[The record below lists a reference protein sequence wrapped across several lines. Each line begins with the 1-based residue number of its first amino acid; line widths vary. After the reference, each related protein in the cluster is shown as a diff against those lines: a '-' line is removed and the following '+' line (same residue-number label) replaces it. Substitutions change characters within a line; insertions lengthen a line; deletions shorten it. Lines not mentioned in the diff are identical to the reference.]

1 MKKTGWEKKNFKSFG
16 KLRELSMPR
25 HRHGHAKSNRGRTV
39 GVALQAW
46 EPETHTAFIPGIGAL
61 HLTPE
66 IGTLHGMQTFSAQA
80 SLCLRVSHTN
90 PEEEEEEDRPL
101 RCKSILNT
109 LCAVENRSGL
119 SAPCNQ

>member
-1 MKKTGWEKKNFKSFG
+1 M
-16 KLRELSMPR
+16 
-25 HRHGHAKSNRGRTV
+25 

-101 RCKSILNT
+101 RCKSIPRTQT
-109 LCAVENRSGL
+109 LEEVKSL
-119 SAPCNQ
+119 